1 MMSHEE
7 QIKLVMT
14 AFVKAGDNSDVN
26 LLKVVLHDDFRVTSN
41 QFMGSSGITVIDKK
55 QYIANIRKGI
65 FGGIPRKMKI
75 ESINYC
81 DKIANVTL
89 HLESAE
95 NYFVSYNS
103 LFLDF
108 DNRWK
113 LIHNLAVVNAK

>member
-1 MMSHEE
+1 MNHEE

-55 QYIANIRKGI
+55 QYIANIRKGV

-75 ESINYC
+75 ESINYFET
-81 DKIANVTL
+81 IANVTL

-95 NYFVSYNS
+95 DYFVSYNS
-103 LFLDF
+103 LFFDF

>member
-1 MMSHEE
+1 MTNE
-7 QIKLVMT
+7 QQIELVMT

-26 LLKVVLHDDFRVTSN
+26 LLDVVLHDDFRVTSN
-41 QFMGSSGITVIDKK
+41 QFMGSSGVTVIDKK
-55 QYIANIRKGI
+55 QYIANIRKGV

-75 ESINYC
+75 ESITYC
-81 DKIANVTL
+81 ESIANVTL
-89 HLESAE
+89 RLESAE
-95 NYFVSYNS
+95 NHFVSYNS